1 MFRYIGSGPFRNVF
15 FDGLVVLSALYP
27 LNKFLRVEV
36 DSDWVL
42 LKVWPVHEINGSF
55 DGIEVV
61 NLTLDVVAVG
71 VGVVHTRCRPMIHT
85 PDREEALVSSLFVCP
100 GKAIEALISKCD
112 VLKPGRLGRSALDD
126 VWVIQDSNPV
136 VFLVISNEADLFK
149 GIDNAPKK
157 VNPEVYH
164 LLVVLR
170 RCPKNNVAQ
179 SFGTEYLVGL
189 QERVGGEGNHF
200 ELCLGIEE

>member
-1 MFRYIGSGPFRNVF
+1 MFRYIGSGPLRNVLF
-15 FDGLVVLSALYP
+15 NGPVILSALYP
-27 LNKFLRVEV
+27 LDKFLRVEV
-36 DSDWVL
+36 YSDWVL
-42 LKVWPVHEINGSF
+42 LKVWPVHEINGGF

-85 PDREEALVSSLFVCP
+85 PDREETLVSSLFVCLSQ
-100 GKAIEALISKCD
+100 AIEALISKCD
-112 VLKPGRLGRSALDD
+112 VFKSGRLGRSALGDF
-126 VWVIQDSNPV
+126 WVIQDSNPV

-179 SFGTEYLVGL
+179 SFGAEYLVGL
-189 QERVGGEGNHF
+189 QARVGGEGNHF
-200 ELCLGIEE
+200 ELWEGLDE